1 MTRSLLATALALFA
15 GVVLVSAPPTVAQPA
30 PGPAAPAGSDDG
42 ELVNRVKESIDKGVR
57 YLKATA
63 AKNNGNWEGSILLNS
78 VAGMDGGS
86 TALAVLALLNS
97 GVKPD
102 DPTVKGGLEY
112 LRKVK
117 PAKTYVVAL
126 QTMALSEAQLLTRD
140 KKDLPTI
147 ARNVEW
153 FEKTALRGGGKLQGW
168 SYPPGTVADNSNTQ
182 YALLG
187 LYAAKV
193 AGVKIEDALW
203 KEIQEYYTRTQK
215 PDALNPKAG
224 YWMYLNSGGEGPSFT
239 MSVGGA
245 CGLLISNMG
254 LDKSEQE
261 LNPAT
266 GVAAKC
272 GVYADDSALA
282 KGMFYIGANFNFEQ
296 GKSYFY
302 NYYGIERLGRLSG
315 QRFIGRMDWYRE
327 GCEKLIRLQQPDG
340 SFAYT
345 ARAPGID
352 MAYPVV
358 TTSFALLYL
367 SKGRTPVLVSKFA
380 WGNFARGEV
389 GKNDQAILTERNADG
404 TFTNSPNWNRK
415 HSDCRNIVEF
425 AQRELFEGAPLSW
438 QVYDMRLQDLS
449 TPARIDA
456 EVGLLLQSPVVYLNG
471 HGPMPFVSRP
481 TDPALSVPEQILK
494 RYVEEGG
501 FLLAEACC
509 GDKDF
514 ASSFEK
520 LLGRL
525 FPGST
530 LKKVP
535 PEHAI
540 WQMFPG
546 VAPGDFP
553 DLMYLD
559 RGCRTVAIFSPSPLA
574 GYWEERRF
582 IPVDGRDP
590 KNRGEKAFCLS
601 RNILAYATGMELPK
615 PKLSRTAIV
624 TPDSGIA
631 RSKFRALQ
639 LKYVSDASVQPPP
652 ASDALRNLM
661 AYLGQHAKLDVTLTS
676 EVLQPSDDKL
686 TKYKF
691 MYLHGRKPIA
701 HRVGGQE
708 SFGFAPDEA
717 DNVKANLQTGGL
729 LLVDAACNDIKQWRT
744 FDQSFRET
752 MAKMFP
758 DQKLTPISPADPLF
772 KTATQAGIDLGS
784 VRCRRENPE
793 GTGAE
798 KELRNYPV
806 LLEGI
811 KVDEQIVDGKK
822 VGGRWAVIYSKYDI
836 GCAIE
841 GHKSADC
848 LGHDKE
854 SALRIA
860 SAIALY
866 SLRR

>member
-1 MTRSLLATALALFA
+1 MTRSLLPAALVLCA
-15 GVVLVSAPPTVAQPA
+15 GVGLVPAPPVAAQPA
-30 PGPAAPAGSDDG
+30 PAPSGRSDGD
-42 ELVNRVKESIDKGVR
+42 LVNRVKEAIDKGVT
-57 YLKATA
+57 YLKNAA
-63 AKNNGNWEGSILLNS
+63 AKNRGNWEGINIYTL
-78 VAGMDGGS
+78 ADMDGGC

-97 GVKPD
+97 GVPVD

-112 LRKVK
+112 LRKLT
-117 PAKTYVVAL
+117 PSKTYVIAL
-126 QTMALSEAQLLTRD
+126 QSMALSEAMQLSRD
-140 KKDLPTI
+140 KKDLPKL
-147 ARNVEW
+147 AKNVEW
-153 FEKTALRGGGKLQGW
+153 FEKNSLRRGGKLQGW
-168 SYPPGTVADNSNTQ
+168 SYPGNDIADNSNTQ

-193 AGVKIEDALW
+193 AGVKIEDSLW
-203 KEIQEYYTRTQK
+203 KEVQDYYTRTQK
-215 PDALNPKAG
+215 PDTQNSKAG
-224 YWMYLNSGGEGPSFT
+224 YWMYHNAGGEGPSFT

-245 CGLLISNMG
+245 CGLLIANLG
-254 LDKSEQE
+254 LDKSDQQ
-261 LNPAT
+261 LDPAT
-266 GVAAKC
+266 GVARRC
-272 GVYADDSALA
+272 GAYADNDALA
-282 KGMFYIGANFNFEQ
+282 KGMNYIGTNFSFEQ

-327 GCEKLIRLQQPDG
+327 GCEKLVRIQQPDG
-340 SFAYT
+340 AFVYT
-345 ARAPGID
+345 AASPVIDRDAPVI
-352 MAYPVV
+352 

-389 GKNDQAILTERNADG
+389 GKNDQAILTERDPTGNA
-404 TFTNSPNWNRK
+404 TSSPNWNRK
-415 HSDCRNIVEF
+415 HSDCRNMVEF
-425 AQRELFEGAPLSW
+425 AQREIFEGAPLSW

-449 TPARIDA
+449 TQARIDS
-456 EVGLLLQSPVVYLNG
+456 EVGLLLQSPLVYLNG
-471 HGPMPFVSRP
+471 HGPMPFVTRP
-481 TDPALSVPEQILK
+481 TDAALAVPEQILK

-501 FLLAEACC
+501 FLFAEACC

-514 ASSFEK
+514 ASSFEQ
-520 LLGRL
+520 LLDRI
-525 FPGST
+525 FPGSQ

-540 WQMFPG
+540 WTMFPG
-546 VAPGDFP
+546 VSPEDFP
-553 DLMYLD
+553 DLLYLD
-559 RGCRTVAIFSPSPLA
+559 RGCRTVAVFSPSPLA

-601 RNILAYATGMELPK
+601 RNVIAYATGMELPK
-615 PKLSRTAIV
+615 PKLTKTTLV
-624 TPDSGIA
+624 TPDKGIA

-639 LKYVSDASVQPPP
+639 LKYISDASVQQPP

-661 AYLGQHAKLDVTLTS
+661 SYLGQHAKLDVALTS
-676 EVLQPSDDKL
+676 EVLQPSDPTL

-691 MYLHGRKPIA
+691 MYLHGRKPI
-701 HRVGGQE
+701 QF
-708 SFGFAPDEA
+708 SDIEA
-717 DNVKANLQTGGL
+717 ENLKANIQTGGL
-729 LLVDAACNDIKQWRT
+729 LLVDAACNDIKQWRA
-744 FDQSFRET
+744 FDQSFRDA

-758 DQKLTPISPADPLF
+758 DQKLTTISPADEPLF
-772 KTATQAGIDLGS
+772 ELAKRSGLNLES
-784 VRCRRENPE
+784 VKCRRENAA

-798 KELRNYPV
+798 KELRSYPA

-811 KVDEQIVDGKK
+811 KIDEQIVDGKK

-841 GHKSADC
+841 GHKSAEC

>member
-1 MTRSLLATALALFA
+1 
-15 GVVLVSAPPTVAQPA
+15 
-30 PGPAAPAGSDDG
+30 
-42 ELVNRVKESIDKGVR
+42 
-57 YLKATA
+57 
-63 AKNNGNWEGSILLNS
+63 LN
-78 VAGMDGGS
+78 A
-86 TALAVLALLNS
+86 
-97 GVKPD
+97 
-102 DPTVKGGLEY
+102 
-112 LRKVK
+112 
-117 PAKTYVVAL
+117 
-126 QTMALSEAQLLTRD
+126 
-140 KKDLPTI
+140 
-147 ARNVEW
+147 
-153 FEKTALRGGGKLQGW
+153 
-168 SYPPGTVADNSNTQ
+168 
-182 YALLG
+182 
-187 LYAAKV
+187 
-193 AGVKIEDALW
+193 
-203 KEIQEYYTRTQK
+203 
-215 PDALNPKAG
+215 KAG
-224 YWMYLNSGGEGPSFT
+224 YWMYHNLGGEGPSFT

-245 CGLLISNMG
+245 CGLFIANMG
-254 LDKSEQE
+254 LDKSDQE

-272 GVYADDSALA
+272 GLYPDNDALA
-282 KGMFYIGANFNFEQ
+282 KGMFYVGANFNFEQ

-327 GCEKLIRLQQPDG
+327 GCEKLLKLQQPDG
-340 SFAYT
+340 AFAYT
-345 ARAPGID
+345 SGAPGID
-352 MAYPVV
+352 KGYPVI

-380 WGNFARGEV
+380 WGNFTRGEV
-389 GKNDQAILTERNADG
+389 GKNDQAILTERNPDD
-404 TFTNSPNWNRK
+404 TVTNAPNWNRK
-415 HSDCRNIVEF
+415 HSDCRNMVEF
-425 AQRELFEGAPLSW
+425 AQREIFEGAPLSW

-449 TPARIDA
+449 TQAKIDS
-456 EVGLLLQSPVVYLNG
+456 EVGLLLQSPLVYLNG
-471 HGPMPFVSRP
+471 HGPMPFVTRP
-481 TDPALSVPEQILK
+481 TDTALSIPEQILK

-520 LLGRL
+520 LLGRI
-525 FPGST
+525 FPGSA

-540 WQMFPG
+540 WQMSPG
-546 VAPGDFP
+546 VSPADFP

-559 RGCRTVAIFSPSPLA
+559 RGCRTVAVFSPSPLA
-574 GYWEERRF
+574 GYWEERRY
-582 IPVDGRDP
+582 IPRDGRDP

-601 RNILAYATGMELPK
+601 RNIIAYATGMELPK
-615 PKLSRTAIV
+615 PKLTKTALV
-624 TPDSGIA
+624 TPDAGIA

-639 LKYVSDASVQPPP
+639 LKYISNASVQQPP

-661 AYLGQHAKLDVTLTS
+661 SYLGHHAKLDVALTS
-676 EVLQPSDDKL
+676 EVLEPSAPAL

-691 MYLHGRKPIA
+691 MYLHGRKP
-701 HRVGGQE
+701 VQFTPVE
-708 SFGFAPDEA
+708 M

-729 LLVDAACNDIKQWRT
+729 LLVDAACNDIKQWRE
-744 FDQSFRET
+744 FDQSFRDT

-758 DQKLTPISPADPLF
+758 DQKLTVISPANEPLF
-772 KTATQAGIDLGS
+772 DLAKQANLDLGS
-784 VRCRRENPE
+784 VKCRRENAE

-798 KELRNYPV
+798 KELRSYPV

-822 VGGRWAVIYSKYDI
+822 TGGRWAVIYSKYDI

-860 SAIALY
+860 
-866 SLRR
+866 